1 MINALLLLFSFLKF
15 GKLLTT
21 GGTMLLSVFAYSLI
35 WGWRYAAG
43 FVVLIFVHEMGHY
56 LAAKQ
61 RGLNVGAP
69 TFIPFVGA
77 WIELK
82 DQPHNAETEAYIG
95 FAGPLIGTIGALA
108 CYFYARYTGDRLFL
122 ALAYSGFFLNL
133 FNLIPLSPFDGGRI
147 TAVLSPRVWLA
158 GVPLLIALFVWRP
171 SPLLIL
177 MAVIAAPQVMKAF
190 RYDPAAP
197 ENQIYYG
204 TSLETK
210 ITYGFYYLGLLA
222 FLAIMCFDLHE
233 MLEQHRT
240 ALLAAG
246 VPAAA

>member
-1 MINALLLLFSFLKF
+1 MIKALLLLFSALKF
-15 GKLLTT
+15 GKILTV
-21 GGTMLLSVFAYSLI
+21 GGTMALSVLAYSLV

-43 FVVLIFVHEMGHY
+43 FVALIFVHEMGHY

-61 RGLNVGAP
+61 KGLNVGVP

-82 DQPHNAETEAYIG
+82 DRPMNAETEAYIG
-95 FAGPLIGTIGALA
+95 YAGPLVGTIGALA
-108 CYFYARYTGDRLFL
+108 CYFYARYTGERLFL
-122 ALAYSGFFLNL
+122 ALAYAGFFINL
-133 FNLIPLSPFDGGRI
+133 FNLIPLSPLDGGRI
-147 TAVLSPRVWLA
+147 TAVLSPRVWLL
-158 GVPLLIALFVWRP
+158 GVPLLIGLFFWRP

-177 MAVIAAPQVMKAF
+177 VAVFAAPQVFKAL
-190 RYDPAAP
+190 RYDATAP
-197 ENQIYYG
+197 ENQAYYS

-233 MLEQHRT
+233 ML
-240 ALLAAG
+240 G
-246 VPAAA
+246 GS